1 MRLIVGQAA
10 GSGSDVLARLIAQW
24 LSDRLGQPFV
34 VENRP
39 GAGGN
44 IGTEA
49 AMRAAPDGH
58 ALLAITSTNAINTAL
73 SDTPSFNVVQDI
85 TAVASVTMTPYALV
99 VNPSFGVK
107 TVAELIDYAKANPG
121 KVNMASGGIG
131 SVSHVSGELFKLIAG
146 VNLVHVPYQGSTP
159 AHLDLIGGQVEVMF
173 DAMTS
178 SLEHIKSGK
187 LRVLGVTST
196 KRSELLPDI
205 PTIGDFVSGYEVS
218 AWMGFAAPKNTP
230 SDIIDLLN
238 NEINLALANLKIRA
252 RLIELGGSVLVRS
265 PSDFAKLIA
274 EDTDK
279 WRKVVRHAGLRPQ

>member
-85 TAVASVTMTPYALV
+85 TAVASVTNDSLCV
-99 VNPSFGVK
+99 GRKS
-107 TVAELIDYAKANPG
+107 I
-121 KVNMASGGIG
+121 IW
-131 SVSHVSGELFKLIAG
+131 
-146 VNLVHVPYQGSTP
+146 
-159 AHLDLIGGQVEVMF
+159 GQNC
-173 DAMTS
+173 
-178 SLEHIKSGK
+178 
-187 LRVLGVTST
+187 R
-196 KRSELLPDI
+196 
-205 PTIGDFVSGYEVS
+205 
-218 AWMGFAAPKNTP
+218 
-230 SDIIDLLN
+230 
-238 NEINLALANLKIRA
+238 
-252 RLIELGGSVLVRS
+252 
-265 PSDFAKLIA
+265 
-274 EDTDK
+274 
-279 WRKVVRHAGLRPQ
+279 